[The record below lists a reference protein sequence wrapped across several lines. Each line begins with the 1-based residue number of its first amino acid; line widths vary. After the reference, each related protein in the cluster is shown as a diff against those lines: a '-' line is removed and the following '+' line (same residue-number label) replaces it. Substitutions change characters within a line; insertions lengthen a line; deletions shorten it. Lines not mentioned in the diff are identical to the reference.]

1 MMRNNGHGC
10 KAQPCNT
17 LTGWRQ
23 GRRRTAGGR
32 EDGWGAGDARRCLAI
47 PNGEAAGNR
56 ARMQGT
62 ALQYP
67 DGMATGT
74 TAGGG
79 RPRGRRGRWR
89 CKAQPCNTLTGRRR
103 GRRLA
108 VARTAGGRED
118 GGGAGDARRCL
129 AIPNGEAAGNRAR
142 MQGTA
147 LQYPDGMA
155 TGTTASGGQASGRR
169 VAERTAGA
177 LEMQGGALQ
186 YRTGKRQGTGQG
198 CKAQPCNTPTGAAAW
213 PQRKGGGDD
222 GGREDGGRDGGGEEG
237 KGG

>member
-1 MMRNNGHGC
+1 MRRNNGHGC

-17 LTGWRQ
+17 PTG
-23 GRRRTAGGR
+23 G
-32 EDGWGAGDARRCLAI
+32 
-47 PNGEAAGNR
+47 
-56 ARMQGT
+56 
-62 ALQYP
+62 
-67 DGMATGT
+67 
-74 TAGGG
+74 
-79 RPRGRRGRWR
+79 
-89 CKAQPCNTLTGRRR
+89 RR

-155 TGTTASGGQASGRR
+155 TGTTAGGGRR
-169 VAERTAGA
+169 AAERTAGV

-186 YRTGKRQGTGQG
+186 YRTGKRQGTGHG
-198 CKAQPCNTPTGAAAW
+198 CKAQPCNTPTARRRE
-213 PQRKGGGDD
+213 QRHGCSGIETGNKTTGNKTAGMKAKGD
-222 GGREDGGRDGGGEEG
+222 EGGRDGGCKKNGQVVVFYNLPDVR
-237 KGG
+237 